1 MPHSE
6 LPTPRDQR
14 YFEDYPVGEVFE
26 FGPIEV
32 DKEEVLTFATRY
44 DPQPMHIDPE
54 FAANGP
60 FGGLIASGWHT
71 LSLMM
76 RLMVD
81 HYSSANA
88 GLASPGVDEVR
99 WTRPVRPGDS
109 LTLRTTVM
117 EAIPSRSKP
126 DRGVIRA
133 LMEAVNQ
140 NGEVVAS
147 FKGMNLILKRPT

>member
-1 MPHSE
+1 MAVTTFAVPQS
-6 LPTPRDQR
+6 DR
-14 YFEDYPVGEVFE
+14 YFEDYPEGAVYE

-32 DKEEVLTFATRY
+32 DEEELLSFARRF

-54 FAANGP
+54 AAAAGP

-81 HYSSANA
+81 HYVSEVA

-99 WTRPVRPGDS
+99 WLRPVRPGDR
-109 LTLRTTVM
+109 LTLRATVL
-117 EAIPSRSKP
+117 EARPSRSKA
-126 DRGVIRA
+126 DRGVIFA
-133 LMEAVNQ
+133 LMESVNQ
-140 NGEVVAS
+140 DGQVVAS
-147 FKGMNLILKRPT
+147 FKGMNLILKRPA

>member
-1 MPHSE
+1 MPKSA
-6 LPTPRDQR
+6 LPTPKDQR

-26 FGPIEV
+26 FGPIDVEE
-32 DKEEVLTFATRY
+32 EEVLAFASRY
-44 DPQPMHIDPE
+44 DPQPMHIDRE

-81 HYSSANA
+81 HYSSTVG

-99 WTRPVRPGDS
+99 WTRPVRPGDR
-109 LTLRTTVM
+109 LTLRATVL

-126 DRGVIRA
+126 DRGVIRS

-140 NGEVVAS
+140 HGEVVAS
-147 FKGMNLILKRPT
+147 FKGMNLILKRPA